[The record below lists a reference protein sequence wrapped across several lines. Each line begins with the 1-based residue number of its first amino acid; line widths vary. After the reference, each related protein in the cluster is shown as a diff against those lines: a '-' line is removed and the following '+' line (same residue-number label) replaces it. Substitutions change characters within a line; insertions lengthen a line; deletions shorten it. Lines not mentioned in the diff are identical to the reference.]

1 MHFPVGAPP
10 GPGHIPWLL
19 SLPKFQMQCHWQFL
33 VFLPTL
39 YFLANFAVSLSFR
52 IGFLG
57 TTHTSVFY
65 RWQTKNHQQASER
78 SFGHDS
84 PTPQPCVCCQIK
96 IRHLKKKKKNRQ
108 FQKSAN
114 TQRCQIGSKRK
125 QVEGEQA
132 GHSTLFLFGSDHFG
146 GEGCNI
152 YCISLCSP
160 TSLNIKKCKKKW
172 GN

>member
-96 IRHLKKKKKNRQ
+96 IRHLKKKKKTGSSKRVQILNAARSDPRESRWKENRQ
-108 FQKSAN
+108 GIQLCFCLALI
-114 TQRCQIGSKRK
+114 TL
-125 QVEGEQA
+125 A
-132 GHSTLFLFGSDHFG
+132 GRGA
-146 GEGCNI
+146 I
-152 YCISLCSP
+152 Y
-160 TSLNIKKCKKKW
+160 TV
-172 GN
+172 